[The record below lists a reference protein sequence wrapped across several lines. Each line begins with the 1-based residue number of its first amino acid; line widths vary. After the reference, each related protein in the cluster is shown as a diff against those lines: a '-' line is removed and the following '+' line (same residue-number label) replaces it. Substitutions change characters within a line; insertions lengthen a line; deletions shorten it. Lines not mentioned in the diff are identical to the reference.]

1 MATHDTSTTTQIARA
16 GTRALAVRSSALV
29 ARGLRDLARDS
40 NWLIK
45 KVFTGRSQHLAVS
58 SVGQVCAISEHVHHG
73 TAQVAL
79 YDIEL
84 SVPTMT
90 LAPPAGEVSSSPEPG
105 AVFSWSPNAHYLA
118 GASSAWPSGLHVHG
132 VREKLST
139 RPSSYARCGKLDG
152 AADADVGHA
161 PTQVACHH
169 CIDVLVSWIWIIL
182 EQGSRLHDL
191 AGLAVAALR
200 NLQIDPCRLQRMA
213 PIGIKSFDGRDFGAG
228 DSAHRGDARPGRA
241 TFDMDGA
248 GAAHPDATTKLGPGE
263 AELVADHP

>member
-1 MATHDTSTTTQIARA
+1 MATHDTSTTTQIART

-58 SVGQVCAISEHVHHG
+58 PAGQVCAISEHVHHG

-105 AVFSWSPNAHYLA
+105 AVFSWSPNARYLA
-118 GASSAWPSGLHVHG
+118 GASSAWPSGLH
-132 VREKLST
+132 LFDLQ
-139 RPSSYARCGKLDG
+139 GKLYLGKIGG
-152 AADADVGHA
+152 AD
-161 PTQVACHH
+161 
-169 CIDVLVSWIWIIL
+169 
-182 EQGSRLHDL
+182 
-191 AGLAVAALR
+191 
-200 NLQIDPCRLQRMA
+200 
-213 PIGIKSFDGRDFGAG
+213 
-228 DSAHRGDARPGRA
+228 
-241 TFDMDGA
+241 
-248 GAAHPDATTKLGPGE
+248 
-263 AELVADHP
+263 